1 MGFLQALFCALLSFI
16 DTVFTYRSAWV
27 LSALRGWS
35 LEYIA
40 DLLRVWPNYSH
51 RLLLWAA
58 APAEAISWMIERRV
72 SRVRAESPCA
82 TAANLSRVRIVH
94 CYCSNL
100 CFEDFSSLFCWMAF
114 DFSLLNW
121 VSLCLIPRSA
131 FSKFFLSASVSIP
144 LSFNWCINSDLF
156 LSSSKILLVWN
167 CFGVFISSRAFL
179 FLVSLNDISC
189 ESFMTKIT
197 PLLSLASSIGTS
209 N

>member
-72 SRVRAESPCA
+72 SRLRAESPCA
-82 TAANLSRVRIVH
+82 TAAKLSRVRIVH
-94 CYCSNL
+94 CYSSSL
-100 CFEDFSSLFCWMAF
+100 CFEDFSSFFVGWLLTSVFQTGFLCVWSRDQPF
-114 DFSLLNW
+114 PSFSYQHQ
-121 VSLCLIPRSA
+121 SAYHCPLIDASIATFFSVLPRSYWFGIVLE
-131 FSKFFLSASVSIP
+131 FSSHRELFFS
-144 LSFNWCINSDLF
+144 WYH
-156 LSSSKILLVWN
+156 
-167 CFGVFISSRAFL
+167 
-179 FLVSLNDISC
+179 
-189 ESFMTKIT
+189 
-197 PLLSLASSIGTS
+197 
-209 N
+209 